1 MSQLPTDPCPTRDSA
16 GRRCDTHAPAHDGV
30 VLQHERHLRP
40 NQTVSRVSEKL
51 ICAPTRTGG
60 AWALGR
66 PVDERVDKVPHAGA
80 LGPPPEHRLARRDS
94 LGSVDDV
101 DVVVRQAQRAE
112 LELETLELGR
122 ARSVRAA
129 RRQHERPIQVPE
141 LADRAPAPRVRV
153 AQEDGQQPHQQN
165 DKSRDEPHLRA
176 CAVLLGPHASGGCR
190 WEVDIRFFFVLGRA
204 PARRRRAI
212 HVLVTHGRTPSFRA
226 RCSSTSAFSDFG
238 CGMLVYRTP
247 HARMDVELR
256 YYTGCIRYQQV
267 P

>member
-1 MSQLPTDPCPTRDSA
+1 MCTGP
-16 GRRCDTHAPAHDGV
+16 DGV
-30 VLQHERHLRP
+30 ALGR
-40 NQTVSRVSEKL
+40 
-51 ICAPTRTGG
+51 
-60 AWALGR
+60 LGR

-204 PARRRRAI
+204 PARRRAI
-212 HVLVTHGRTPSFRA
+212 HVLVTHGPAPSFRA
-226 RCSSTSAFSDFG
+226 RCSSTSGSCSDFG
-238 CGMLVYRTP
+238 CRWPDAAPRT
-247 HARMDVELR
+247 RELMMDVELHR
-256 YYTGCIRYQQV
+256 GITTGCIRYQQV

>member
-1 MSQLPTDPCPTRDSA
+1 MAL
-16 GRRCDTHAPAHDGV
+16 GR
-30 VLQHERHLRP
+30 
-40 NQTVSRVSEKL
+40 
-51 ICAPTRTGG
+51 
-60 AWALGR
+60 LGR
-66 PVDERVDKVPHAGA
+66 PVDERVDEMPHAGA

-165 DKSRDEPHLRA
+165 DKARDEPHLRA
-176 CAVLLGPHASGGCR
+176 RAVLLGPHAGGGCR

-212 HVLVTHGRTPSFRA
+212 HVLVTHGRTPSVRA
-226 RCSSTSAFSDFG
+226 RCSSTSGSFRILVAFAGVPYPARANG
-238 CGMLVYRTP
+238 C
-247 HARMDVELR
+247 LR
-256 YYTGCIRYQQV
+256 YYHRLHKVPQYQQV

>member
-1 MSQLPTDPCPTRDSA
+1 MAL
-16 GRRCDTHAPAHDGV
+16 GR
-30 VLQHERHLRP
+30 
-40 NQTVSRVSEKL
+40 
-51 ICAPTRTGG
+51 
-60 AWALGR
+60 LGR

-212 HVLVTHGRTPSFRA
+212 HVLVTHGRTPSVRA
-226 RCSSTSAFSDFG
+226 RCSSTSGSFRILVAVPRTREWMSS
-238 CGMLVYRTP
+238 CGIT
-247 HARMDVELR
+247 
-256 YYTGCIRYQQV
+256 TGCIRYQQV